1 MFWILALAIAVLL
14 ALQITLQLVFAGID
28 RKKFPAPGV
37 LVETPGGQIHVCRS
51 GTGSPA
57 VVLEAGI
64 ASSTINWRPLQAE
77 LAKVTTMYSYDRAGF
92 GWSIARSRSA
102 CTLSRLIDDLHATV
116 QALGISDPFVLV
128 GHSYAAYIMRAY
140 ACRFPKDVAGV
151 VMVDPLTPQE
161 WISPDRAQRWTL
173 RGGIWFSRAGGV
185 LASLGVVRFCLWL
198 LQRGNPGTPRAV
210 LAVFGPKAT
219 ETVNRILREL
229 LKLPPDAVRVVRA
242 RWSTPGFFW
251 TMGDYI
257 KSLPSCAAELQNQ
270 PLPADIPVTVIS
282 GAHQPRVRFAEH
294 AAIARHSVRGRHIM
308 AEKSRHWIHLDQ
320 PDLVIQ
326 AVQDML
332 ECVRNSATEGVG
344 NS

>member
-1 MFWILALAIAVLL
+1 VFWIIALAIAGLLVVQIVL
-14 ALQITLQLVFAGID
+14 QFVCTRID

-37 LVETPGGQIHVCRS
+37 LVYTPGGKMHVWNS
-51 GTGSPA
+51 GSGNPP

-77 LAKVTTMYSYDRAGF
+77 LAKVTATYSYDRAGF
-92 GWSIARSRSA
+92 GWSIARGRSA
-102 CTLSRLIDDLHATV
+102 CTLSRLVADLHATL
-116 QALGISDPFVLV
+116 QALGISEPVVLV

-151 VMVDPLTPQE
+151 VMVDPLTPEE
-161 WISPDRAQRWTL
+161 WISPDPAQRWTL

-185 LASLGVVRFCLWL
+185 LASLGVVRLCLWL
-198 LQRGNPGTPRAV
+198 LQRGNPGTPKAV

-229 LKLPPDAVRVVRA
+229 LKLPPEAVRVVRA

-251 TMGDYI
+251 TMRDYI

-270 PLPADIPVTVIS
+270 SLPADIPITVIS
-282 GAHQPRVRFAEH
+282 GAHQPRVRLEEH

-332 ECVRNSATEGVG
+332 ECVRNCATEGVG